1 MTMTE
6 RMDRIRKAWDTP
18 LPGHETFL
26 RFSGHQGPD
35 ITAAMAQQ
43 PPPRE
48 SAVLALL
55 YPKAEVLH
63 ILLMLRP
70 TYEGV
75 HSGQVAFPGGRRE
88 PEDPTLL
95 HTALREFEEETG
107 AHDTPIEVLGALSP
121 VYIPPSRSLVTPYVA
136 YTEHL
141 GDLEPDPREVEV
153 LIEAPVDRLLSPD
166 ALKRGPHHVHTLGRT
181 MEVAYFDVQGHM
193 VWGATAMILTE
204 LRELIRRHG

>member
-1 MTMTE
+1 M
-6 RMDRIRKAWDTP
+6 
-18 LPGHETFL
+18 
-26 RFSGHQGPD
+26 
-35 ITAAMAQQ
+35 
-43 PPPRE
+43 
-48 SAVLALL
+48 
-55 YPKAEVLH
+55 
-63 ILLMLRP
+63 
-70 TYEGV
+70 
-75 HSGQVAFPGGRRE
+75 
-88 PEDPTLL
+88 
-95 HTALREFEEETG
+95 
-107 AHDTPIEVLGALSP
+107 
-121 VYIPPSRSLVTPYVA
+121 A